1 MPPTTLNSEEPTI
14 LSIRFSSHRRVTCV
28 LELHATLWSQHVRI
42 AVFAVSCIW
51 NLRVLDRKLCSG

>member
-1 MPPTTLNSEEPTI
+1 
-14 LSIRFSSHRRVTCV
+14 
-28 LELHATLWSQHVRI
+28 VRI